1 MNLPSEIYRI
11 PEYLYMYYIFIFNAF
26 QGRLLSLCSDNTVYL
41 WEINEKSDKS
51 VLEQKK
57 EYTFSVEER

>member
-1 MNLPSEIYRI
+1 V
-11 PEYLYMYYIFIFNAF
+11 YLFTADAF

-41 WEINEKSDKS
+41 WEINEKGEKS